1 MSEIFW
7 WVIFPYATLVIMI
20 VGLLYRF
27 AFRQLTWAA
36 PSTEFFEK
44 KWLRFGSP
52 LFHWGII
59 FAFFGHI
66 MGIVIPMEFY
76 EVIGVSDHLY
86 HMGAVYGGSLAGIMT
101 VAGLI
106 ILLIRKIVIDP
117 VRVHATF
124 ADFYSVIALVIVAG
138 IGTYMTVFG
147 NYTPEEFDYRSAI
160 GPWFRSL
167 FVLDP
172 KYQLMTNIPFIFKLH
187 TLTAFGLF
195 ASIPFT
201 RLVHFYSIPLT
212 YPKRAPQQYRSRAQY
227 QRKSS

>member
-44 KWLRFGSP
+44 KWLRLGSP

-76 EVIGVSDHLY
+76 QVIGVSDHLY

-106 ILLIRKIVIDP
+106 ILLIRKIIIDP

-147 NYTPEEFDYRSAI
+147 NYTPEEFDYRTAI

-172 KYQLMTNIPFIFKLH
+172 KYQLMTNIPFLFKLH

-201 RLVHFYSIPLT
+201 RLVHFYSIPVT
-212 YPKRAPQQYRSRAQY
+212 YPKRAPQQYRSRSQY
-227 QRKSS
+227 QKKSS